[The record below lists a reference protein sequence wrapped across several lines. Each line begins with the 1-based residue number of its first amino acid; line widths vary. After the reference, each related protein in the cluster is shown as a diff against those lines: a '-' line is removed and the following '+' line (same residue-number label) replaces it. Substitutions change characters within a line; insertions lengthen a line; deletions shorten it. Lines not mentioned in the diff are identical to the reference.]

1 MLRTDVIRWEKK
13 VGKSFFRILE
23 RVGPKFNFFVFDRGH
38 SVSAIV
44 HLTDL
49 DKVVLI
55 RQLRGGTNRLEIELP
70 AGMRDG
76 DELAEP
82 AVLREVLEEVGY
94 AHTSVAHV
102 RHLVMSPGGCTEEH
116 DIFYITTRS
125 DLKVAKGGG
134 LVEENEEIAVD
145 LVGVNVAINM
155 KNSGKIQDAKTVA
168 ALDWLE
174 LKRNGF

>member
-1 MLRTDVIRWEKK
+1 MLITDKILWERL
-13 VGKSFFRILE
+13 VGNSFFRILE
-23 RVGPKFNFFVFDRGH
+23 RIGPKFNFFVFDRGH

-44 HLTDL
+44 HLTDV
-49 DKVVLI
+49 DKIVLI
-55 RQLRGGTNRLEIELP
+55 SQLRGGTNRFEVETP

-76 DELAEP
+76 DEPAKD

-94 AHTSVAHV
+94 ADTSVKHI

-134 LVEENEEIAVD
+134 LAEENEEILVD
-145 LVGVNVAINM
+145 LVDVSLAIKM
-155 KNSGKIQDAKTVA
+155 KNLGQIRDAKTVS

-174 LKRNGF
+174 LNRK

>member
-1 MLRTDVIRWEKK
+1 MLSTDKILWGKK

-23 RVGPKFNFFVFDRGH
+23 RIGPKFNFFVFDRGH

-49 DKVVLI
+49 DKIVLI
-55 RQLRGGTNRLEIELP
+55 SQLRGGTNRFEIEIP

-76 DELAEP
+76 DEDAEI

-94 AHTSVAHV
+94 THTSVEHV
-102 RHLVMSPGGCTEEH
+102 RHLLMSPGGCTEEH
-116 DIFYITTRS
+116 DIFYIKTRS
-125 DLKVAKGGG
+125 DLRIAKGGG
-134 LVEENEEIAVD
+134 LAEENEEIQVD
-145 LVGVNVAINM
+145 LFDVNLAIRM
-155 KNSGKIQDAKTVA
+155 KNLGQIKDAKTVS

-174 LKRNGF
+174 LNRK